1 MGPLIWSRVGVGVLL
16 LLLPLAGA
24 LGLLPAS
31 MTPSQPAA
39 VAPSGAVGAVAPTL
53 AAAAPTL
60 AAVAP
65 TAAAAVAPTIV
76 AAATTASGAGAA
88 GIAAALPAIA
98 FPSGF
103 RITSPTFPVA
113 GTAAPNSKVEV
124 LVDGKPVGTA
134 TAGADGKWSVSSVT
148 LPAGAK
154 EVSVRTVDASGKET
168 GKSAPIA
175 LSSLGFGAAAAAG
188 ATAAPGAVATAAGA
202 AAAAAPTLAAAL
214 APTVAAAGTAAPGA
228 VATAAS
234 GAVAAQATTA
244 SGASAVAITFPSGF
258 RITTATFPVSGT
270 AAPNS
275 KVEVMVD
282 GQPVGTAT
290 AGADGKW
297 SVSSVTLPAGAK
309 EILARQLDASGKETG
324 KSAPIALSSLGFGA
338 AAAAAGATAAPGGA
352 GAGAA
357 AGATAAPGGAGAGA
371 AAGATAAP
379 GGAGAG
385 AGSVGV
391 IAITFPSGFR
401 ITTATLPVAGTAAP
415 NSKVEVMVDGQ
426 PVGTATAGADGK
438 WSVSSVTLPAG
449 AKEILARQLD
459 ASGKETGKTAP
470 IDLVSLG
477 FVSVPSALP
486 RTGGDGS
493 LMGLVVVVGLLTLG
507 LGLFLR
513 RRSTH
518 AA

>member
-154 EVSVRTVDASGKET
+154 EVSVRTV
-168 GKSAPIA
+168 
-175 LSSLGFGAAAAAG
+175 
-188 ATAAPGAVATAAGA
+188 
-202 AAAAAPTLAAAL
+202 
-214 APTVAAAGTAAPGA
+214 
-228 VATAAS
+228 
-234 GAVAAQATTA
+234 
-244 SGASAVAITFPSGF
+244 
-258 RITTATFPVSGT
+258 
-270 AAPNS
+270 
-275 KVEVMVD
+275 
-282 GQPVGTAT
+282 
-290 AGADGKW
+290 
-297 SVSSVTLPAGAK
+297 
-309 EILARQLDASGKETG
+309 DASGKETG

>member
-24 LGLLPAS
+24 LGLLPVS
-31 MTPSQPAA
+31 MTQGQPVAI
-39 VAPSGAVGAVAPTL
+39 APSGTAVAVAPTL

-65 TAAAAVAPTIV
+65 TAAAALAPTV
-76 AAATTASGAGAA
+76 AAAATTASGAGAPGVA
-88 GIAAALPAIA
+88 SALPAIA

-103 RITSPTFPVA
+103 RITSPTFPLA

-124 LVDGKPVGTA
+124 VVDGRPVGTA
-134 TAGADGKWSVSSVT
+134 TAGADGKWSLTSIT

-154 EVSVRTVDASGKET
+154 EILVRTVDATGKEM

-175 LSSLGFGAAAAAG
+175 LSSLGFGAAAASAGAAAAATAAATAAPGGAGAGAAAG
-188 ATAAPGAVATAAGA
+188 ATVAPGAVATAAGA

-214 APTVAAAGTAAPGA
+214 APTIAAAATAAPGA
-228 VATAAS
+228 VATAAA
-234 GAVAAQATTA
+234 GAVVAQATTA

-258 RITTATFPVSGT
+258 RITSATFPVSGT

-275 KVEVMVD
+275 KVEVVVD

-297 SVSSVTLPAGAK
+297 SLTSITLPSGAK
-309 EILARQLDASGKETG
+309 EILVRTVDATGKETG
-324 KSAPIALSSLGFGA
+324 KSAA
-338 AAAAAGATAAPGGA
+338 
-352 GAGAA
+352 
-357 AGATAAPGGAGAGA
+357 
-371 AAGATAAP
+371 
-379 GGAGAG
+379 
-385 AGSVGV
+385 
-391 IAITFPSGFR
+391 
-401 ITTATLPVAGTAAP
+401 
-415 NSKVEVMVDGQ
+415 
-426 PVGTATAGADGK
+426 
-438 WSVSSVTLPAG
+438 
-449 AKEILARQLD
+449 
-459 ASGKETGKTAP
+459 
-470 IDLVSLG
+470 IDLVGLG

-493 LMGLVVVVGLLTLG
+493 LMGLVVAVGLLTLG

-513 RRSTH
+513 RRSTNT
-518 AA
+518 A